1 MFCNKC
7 GTENPEEAMFC
18 SNCGNNMKQR
28 SNSGILKLEK
38 AEAQDENVTDS
49 VTKRRDFMEYVN
61 GKNVVIEEEKQERK
75 KNYSNVISYVKLLE
89 KMKEKS

>member
-1 MFCNKC
+1 M
-7 GTENPEEAMFC
+7 
-18 SNCGNNMKQR
+18 
-28 SNSGILKLEK
+28 
-38 AEAQDENVTDS
+38 TDS
-49 VTKRRDFMEYVN
+49 VTKRRDFMKYVN